1 MAKGMTK
8 TQLVRAM
15 AEKLELTNKQ
25 TATFFETLNNAILS
39 AEKPASEPLRRV
51 RANAFL

>member
-15 AEKLELTNKQ
+15 AEKHELTNKQ
-25 TATFFETLNNAILS
+25 AA
-39 AEKPASEPLRRV
+39 
-51 RANAFL
+51 AFLEAAG